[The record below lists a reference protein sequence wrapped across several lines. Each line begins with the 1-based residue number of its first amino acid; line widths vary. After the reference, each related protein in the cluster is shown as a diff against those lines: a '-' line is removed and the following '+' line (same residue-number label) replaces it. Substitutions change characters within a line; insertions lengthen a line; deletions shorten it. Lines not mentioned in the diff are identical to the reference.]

1 MNTRLVLDALG
12 DGNAE
17 NEFNFDR
24 VFIETEDYSEVAGR
38 ARSLI
43 LGGRGA
49 GKSAIFRMLA
59 SQAPHARAGALPTLV
74 LTLEA
79 DQGSWRDLERAA
91 DQERDDV
98 AAISRQWE
106 LAVLL
111 HSFEAV
117 LAAFPAQTKRRR
129 LVRDLNAE
137 VDKVLDRDLLRESP
151 EGRLSMFLS
160 AAADILGQL
169 PFKFRIEA
177 PFVPLSIELRDDK
190 ERQKVPTASELERRG
205 IVLIQSMYGVLESLM
220 TDVGN
225 VHGRRVV
232 VQVHILVDQLDEY
245 WRGRQHQVASLCG
258 LITAVER
265 VTQTITQ
272 RGLVHMLSFSVF
284 LRSDIYDHLKVNG
297 LTDASK
303 YRRHELHLRWDE
315 SALRALLDRRVE
327 AASVPALSRFSDVF
341 TDEKVSSKSLDNYLL
356 DTAVPRPRDVI
367 QFFAMC
373 LDNAAARRS
382 DVISREDVRSAEATY
397 SGWRRDV
404 ILEEARTAHSYAD
417 ELVESFT
424 AREPTL
430 SDQALTDH
438 LAAAKKDYGIAQTKP
453 TLRNAL
459 FDWGVIGVR
468 VANGKCRFTWDVP
481 HGTYPQP
488 GAAGSDDS
496 AAPAGASWMIHPSL
510 WQALDIQQRR
520 TKQSQRPPPA
530 ATRGVRSR
538 RGT

>member
-1 MNTRLVLDALG
+1 VNTRLVLDALG

-17 NEFNFDR
+17 NELNFDR
-24 VFIETEDYSEVAGR
+24 VFIETEDYREVVEG

-59 SQAPHARAGALPTLV
+59 SRASTARNEATPTLV

-117 LAAFPAQTKRRR
+117 VAAFPTQAKRRR

-151 EGRLSMFLS
+151 DGRLSMILS
-160 AAADILGQL
+160 AAAEILGQL
-169 PFKFRIEA
+169 PFKFKIEA
-177 PFVPLSIELRDDK
+177 PFVPLSIELRDDNEQRK
-190 ERQKVPTASELERRG
+190 SPTRSELERRG

-220 TDVGN
+220 TEVVDG
-225 VHGRRVV
+225 HKRRIA
-232 VQVHILVDQLDEY
+232 QVHILMDQLDEY
-245 WRGRQHQVASLCG
+245 WRGRPHQVASLCG

-272 RGLVHMLSFSVF
+272 RGLAGMLSFSVF
-284 LRSDIYDHLKVNG
+284 LRSDIYDHLKRHG

-303 YRRHELHLRWDE
+303 YRRHELQLRWDE
-315 SALRALLDRRVE
+315 AALRALLDRRVE
-327 AASVPALSRFSDVF
+327 AAGVPGLSGFSNLF
-341 TDEKVSSKSLDNYLL
+341 APEKMSTKSLDSYLL
-356 DTAVPRPRDVI
+356 ATAVPRPRDVI
-367 QFFAMC
+367 QFLAMC
-373 LDNAAARRS
+373 LDNAVTRRS
-382 DVISREDVRSAEATY
+382 DVLSRDDVRSAEATY

-404 ILEEARTAHSYAD
+404 ILEEARTSHSYAD
-417 ELVESFT
+417 GLLESFT
-424 AREPTL
+424 SGTPTFD
-430 SDQALTDH
+430 DQALTKH
-438 LAAAKKDYGIAQTKP
+438 LEAVKRENEIRPTKP
-453 TLRNAL
+453 ALRNAL
-459 FDWGVIGVR
+459 FDWGVLGVR
-468 VANGKCRFTWDVP
+468 VASGRTRFAWDVP
-481 HGTYPQP
+481 PGTYPQP
-488 GAAGSDDS
+488 GSGGSDG
-496 AAPAGASWMIHPSL
+496 AGAPAGELWVVHPSL
-510 WQALDIQQRR
+510 WQVLDIRPSPRR
-520 TKQSQRPPPA
+520 TKQPQ
-530 ATRGVRSR
+530 
-538 RGT
+538 